1 MLTEVAFVVVQFK
14 TVDAPGA
21 MLAGCALNE
30 IVGFW
35 PLVTLTVSEACAFPR
50 DPVAVAVYV
59 VVVVGVTFSEPLTG
73 KLPKPLMVTEL
84 ALLASQ
90 LSIVEAPLAT
100 ELGSAFRV
108 IAGALSVGLF
118 CVAIEPPPHPRVGIK
133 IAINKIADMRRKYR
147 ISTPSFMECVQT
159 KRLEFSW
166 VRLILCSG
174 VSSTQA
180 KMPE

>member
-1 MLTEVAFVVVQFK
+1 
-14 TVDAPGA
+14 
-21 MLAGCALNE
+21 
-30 IVGFW
+30 
-35 PLVTLTVSEACAFPR
+35 
-50 DPVAVAVYV
+50 
-59 VVVVGVTFSEPLTG
+59 
-73 KLPKPLMVTEL
+73 
-84 ALLASQ
+84 
-90 LSIVEAPLAT
+90 
-100 ELGSAFRV
+100 
-108 IAGALSVGLF
+108 VGLF

>member
-1 MLTEVAFVVVQFK
+1 LPTPAMLTEVAFVVVQFK

-35 PLVTLTVSEACAFPR
+35 PLVVTLIVAEACAFPLF
-50 DPVAVAVYV
+50 PIAVAVYV

-90 LSIVEAPLAT
+90 LSIVEAPLAI
-100 ELGSAFRV
+100 ELG
-108 IAGALSVGLF
+108 
-118 CVAIEPPPHPRVGIK
+118 
-133 IAINKIADMRRKYR
+133 
-147 ISTPSFMECVQT
+147 
-159 KRLEFSW
+159 
-166 VRLILCSG
+166 
-174 VSSTQA
+174 
-180 KMPE
+180 